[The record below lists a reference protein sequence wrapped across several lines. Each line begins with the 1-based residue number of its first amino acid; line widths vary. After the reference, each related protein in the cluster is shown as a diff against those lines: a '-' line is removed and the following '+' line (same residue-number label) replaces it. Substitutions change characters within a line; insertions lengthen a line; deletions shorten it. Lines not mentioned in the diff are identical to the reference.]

1 MQYESV
7 FGEISRTKTPIIL
20 LILCYSAYLLLF
32 FGTIDDFMFQ
42 HAGYAEKYALTG
54 YIPNEEQLLGEY
66 TLGLSGF
73 YSFLIIIC
81 QVTGI
86 EAGQIILMPVLT
98 LVLIPVS
105 YCLYLKFICDRL
117 IASLLVLVSITY
129 AWNSIFAFTPHN
141 FGVLLLYLVIYSLL
155 LFHDSNS
162 SHSLNPALIIM
173 SICVLIMGDISYK
186 SSLWILCLLILTVA
200 FSLFIMGNR
209 LFDKKSVKL
218 VFVTLIGLST
228 VLGLNKFF
236 FDTFI
241 PKLHVVQSLEYSS
254 GIEKIFLLF
263 GGQTNDPLS
272 PYGLL
277 YSSPKLVTYIQLT
290 RLAIFGLINVVAMYY
305 IFKNLWHNKKLHT
318 CNDFCGVVLSSLV
331 MVVVI
336 NTTIYSFIGL
346 FDIGLLSLPGLL
358 SIAYL
363 YHNASHY
370 KPIVILLLV
379 FLLCLNI
386 SYDSIVIEND
396 IPPRDGNYFSYISP
410 SCYWYIDKVPATTE
424 LKTDVLTWGYY
435 ISERIYHEPE
445 RAPSHFSTSDILML
459 TSKDTSKMKSGDL
472 LYLINYDLR
481 RFSITNWRMVESF
494 ASYRQI
500 ITSNDNINQIYQS
513 SDLIS
518 IFYTESA

>member
-1 MQYESV
+1 MQYVSAI
-7 FGEISRTKTPIIL
+7 GKISKTETPIIL

-42 HAGYAEKYALTG
+42 HAGYAEKYALIG
-54 YIPNEEQLLGEY
+54 HVPDEEQLLGEY

-81 QVTGI
+81 QITGI
-86 EAGQIILMPVLT
+86 EARQIILMPVIVLA
-98 LVLIPVS
+98 LIPIS
-105 YCLYLKFICDRL
+105 YCLYLKFSCDRL

-129 AWNSIFAFTPHN
+129 AWNSIYTFTPHN

-155 LFHDSNS
+155 LFHDANS
-162 SHSLNPALIIM
+162 SCSLNSALIIM
-173 SICVLIMGDISYK
+173 LICVLTMGNISYK
-186 SSLWILCLLILTVA
+186 SSLWILCLLILTVT
-200 FSLFIMGNR
+200 FSLFTMR
-209 LFDKKSVKL
+209 SRVFDKKSVKL

-241 PKLHVVQSLEYSS
+241 PKLHVVQLLEYSS
-254 GIEKIFLLF
+254 GIEKLFHLF

-277 YSSPKLVTYIQLT
+277 YSYPKLVTSIQLT
-290 RLAIFGLINVVAMYY
+290 RLAIFGLINAVAMYY
-305 IFKNLWHNKKLHT
+305 IFKNLWHNQKSHT
-318 CNDFCGVVLSSLV
+318 CNDFCGVILFSLV
-331 MVVVI
+331 MVAII

-370 KPIVILLLV
+370 KSILIFLLV

-386 SYDSIVIEND
+386 SYDTIVIEND

-410 SCYWYIDKVPATTE
+410 SCYWYIDKVPTTTD

-435 ISERIYHEPE
+435 ISERIYHEPD

-459 TSKDTSKMKSGDL
+459 TSKDTSKVKSGDL

-500 ITSNDNINQIYQS
+500 ITNNGNINQIYQS

-518 IFYTESA
+518 VYHTGSV